1 MKCGMDLCM
10 LFDFESVLLG
20 FNKCLIMKLCVMT
33 MTKWILLALNIQEV
47 LENLVCLLISETN
60 AIFVKEVFGC

>member
-1 MKCGMDLCM
+1 M

-33 MTKWILLALNIQEV
+33 MTKWILLALNI
-47 LENLVCLLISETN
+47 
-60 AIFVKEVFGC
+60 